1 MTSAPIFIADYSVA
15 CALGAD
21 RAEVMRNL
29 FAGAAYTETARLVG
43 GREIPVGRLPFAL
56 MGDADETR
64 TNWILAHVY
73 APLAAQIEQAKA
85 RYGAHRVG
93 VVIGTST
100 SGIGEAGEAIKLK
113 LTEGRWPSGFSLR
126 PQLLGDTARYL
137 ALISGAEGPAYTV
150 STACTSGAKA
160 LAAAGRMLRADV
172 CDVVIAGGVD
182 SLCDLTI
189 NGFAALDSIS
199 DHRANPMSA
208 NRNGIHIGEGGGL
221 FIVTREAGPY
231 RLAGWGESS
240 DAHHMSAPD
249 PTGAGA
255 ELAWRRAMT
264 MAGGAGADYAHLHG
278 TATKLNDAMEAGLI
292 DRVLGRDIPTS
303 STKGMT
309 GHTLG
314 AAGAV
319 QAAFCL
325 MALETEKLPPHVWDG
340 VRDPD
345 LPPIRLAE
353 IGETAALKHVM
364 SASYAFGG
372 NNCALILALG

>member
-1 MTSAPIFIADYSVA
+1 MKSAPIFIMDYSVA

-21 RAEVMRNL
+21 RDEVARNL
-29 FAGAAYTETARLVG
+29 FAGVARSETAHLTN

-56 MGDADETR
+56 GGDPRETR
-64 TNWILAHVY
+64 TNNLLGHVY
-73 APLAAQIEQAKA
+73 APLQAKLDDAKA
-85 RYGAHRVG
+85 RYGAARIG
-93 VVIGTST
+93 AIIGTST
-100 SGIGEAGEAIKLK
+100 AGIGEGGEAIKLK
-113 LTEGRWPSGFSLR
+113 LAEDRWPDGFKLT
-126 PQLLGDTARYL
+126 PQLLGDSARYL
-137 ALISGAEGPAYTV
+137 AALSGAEGPAYTV

-160 LAAAGRMLRADV
+160 LAAGARLLRSNI
-172 CDVVIAGGVD
+172 CDVVLAGGVD

-199 DHRANPMSA
+199 DRRANPMSA
-208 NRNGIHIGEGGGL
+208 NRNGIHIGEGAGL
-221 FIVTREAGPY
+221 FILSREAGPH

-255 ELAWRRAMT
+255 ELAWRQAMK
-264 MAGGAGADYAHLHG
+264 MAGVSGVDYAHLHG

-292 DRVLGRDIPTS
+292 DRVLGREIPAS

-325 MALETEKLPPHVWDG
+325 MALESGFLPPHVWDG
-340 VRDPD
+340 VRDPA

-353 IGETAALKHVM
+353 MGETAKLQHVM

-372 NNCALILALG
+372 NNCALILAPS